1 MYYKIVKDE
10 LIRFIEKFQSN
21 PFDFLTEYDLQ
32 SYLYVKL
39 FDSFERSNITVNIE
53 TADDDKSVKIF
64 NPSQKIK
71 INPTRREYPADEGF
85 DISIIDESKLSK
97 KLSAYWHQHLK
108 VAIELKYHRS
118 SMGNS
123 INPRIKGFIED
134 IKKLENYSEKIKNDN
149 FHGIAMLYIQN
160 ISEEKELE
168 LEKILEEKDYTQLS
182 NFKNNLFQNR
192 VDGFIVTRKYI
203 YQYKREKLNVL

>member
-1 MYYKIVKDE
+1 MYYKIVEDE
-10 LIRFIEKFQSN
+10 LIGFIEKFQSN
-21 PFDFLTEYDLQ
+21 PFNFLTEYDLQ

-39 FDSFERSNITVNIE
+39 FDSFERENITVTIE
-53 TADDDKSVKIF
+53 TTDDDKSVKIF
-64 NPSQKIK
+64 NPSKKIK

-85 DISIIDESKLSK
+85 DIALIDNDKLSK
-97 KLSAYWHQHLK
+97 RISAYWHQNLK

-123 INPRIKGFIED
+123 INPRINGFIKD
-134 IKKLENYSEKIKNDN
+134 IKKLKNYSDKIKNDN

-168 LEKILEEKDYTQLS
+168 LKQILEEQNYLQLTDFKDT
-182 NFKNNLFQNR
+182 LFTNKI
-192 VDGFIVTRKYI
+192 DGFIVTNNSI
-203 YQYKREKLNVL
+203 YQYREEK

>member
-10 LIRFIEKFQSN
+10 LMSFIKKFQLN

-39 FDSFERSNITVNIE
+39 FDNFERNNITVNIE
-53 TADDDKSVKIF
+53 TTDDDKSVKIF
-64 NPSQKIK
+64 NPSRTIK

-85 DISIIDESKLSK
+85 DIAIIDESKLSK

-123 INPRIKGFIED
+123 INPRIKGFIQD
-134 IKKLENYSEKIKNDN
+134 IGKLENYSDKINNDN
-149 FHGIAMLYIQN
+149 FYGIAILYIQN
-160 ISEEKELE
+160 ISENQELE
-168 LEKILEEKDYTQLS
+168 LEKQLEEKDCIKLS
-182 NFKNNLFQNR
+182 NFENNLFQNR
-192 VDGFIVTRKYI
+192 VDGFIVTKKYI
-203 YQYKREKLNVL
+203 YQYKGKQQNVV

>member
-10 LIRFIEKFQSN
+10 LMSFIEKFQSN

-39 FDSFERSNITVNIE
+39 FDSFERSNITINIE
-53 TADDDKSVKIF
+53 TAENDKSVKIF
-64 NPSQKIK
+64 NPSKKIK

-97 KLSAYWHQHLK
+97 RLSGYWHQDLK
-108 VAIELKYHRS
+108 IAIELKYHRS

-123 INPRIKGFIED
+123 INPRIKGFKQD
-134 IKKLENYSEKIKNDN
+134 IQKLEKYSYKIKNDN
-149 FHGIAMLYIQN
+149 FYGIAVLYIQN
-160 ISEEKELE
+160 ISEKKELE
-168 LEKILEEKDYTQLS
+168 LEQILKENYTQLS
-182 NFKNNLFQNR
+182 DFEKSLFKNR
-192 VDGFIVTRKYI
+192 VDGFIVTHRHI
-203 YQYKREKLNVL
+203 YKFRGDN